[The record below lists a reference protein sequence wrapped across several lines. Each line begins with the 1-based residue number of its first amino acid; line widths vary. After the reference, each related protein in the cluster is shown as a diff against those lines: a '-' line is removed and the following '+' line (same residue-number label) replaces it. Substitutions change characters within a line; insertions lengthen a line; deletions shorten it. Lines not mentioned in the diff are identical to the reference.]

1 MKKSIAVILMLFPFT
16 AAYCGTMGNS
26 DFNRTGLTLYG
37 GREGSTADVALLKNS
52 TGVKPSIN
60 TTNAG
65 YAAIMQHQNGSRAFG
80 IASDIQT
87 VYAKTVAKGVYE
99 KDPTTADGTFFT
111 TGCAWSADCTLK

>member
-1 MKKSIAVILMLFPFT
+1 MKKSIAVFLMLFPFT
-16 AAYCGTMGNS
+16 GAYCGTMGNS
-26 DFNRTGLTLYG
+26 DFNKTGLTLYG

-65 YAAIMQHQNGSRAFG
+65 YAAIMQHQSGSLAFG

-87 VYAKTVAKGVYE
+87 VYAKTVTKGVYE
-99 KDPTTADGTFFT
+99 KDPSAADGTFFT
-111 TGCAWSADCTLK
+111 TGCAWAAERSLK